1 MPVKVLK
8 NNIQTPRFAAA
19 VQGAVLLAI
28 GDRDGAWEVEIHHFT
43 RDESYK
49 ILIVGPLPF
58 GVWQRTF
65 KKSEGA
71 TLGQIRQVIESAMP
85 PV

>member
-1 MPVKVLK
+1 MPVKVQK

-19 VQGAVLLAI
+19 VQNAVLRAI

-43 RDESYK
+43 KDDAYK

-65 KKSEGA
+65 RKSDGT
-71 TLGQIRQVIESAMP
+71 TLGQIRQTIESAMP
-85 PV
+85 G

>member
-19 VQGAVLLAI
+19 VQDAVLRAI
-28 GDRDGAWEVEIHHFT
+28 GERDGVWEVEIHHFT
-43 RDESYK
+43 KDEAYK

-58 GVWQRTF
+58 GVWQRVF
-65 KKSEGA
+65 RKSEGT
-71 TLGQIRQVIESAMP
+71 TLGQIRQAIEGAMP
-85 PV
+85 D

>member
-8 NNIQTPRFAAA
+8 NNIQNSRFSAA
-19 VQGAVLLAI
+19 VQDAVLRAI

-43 RDESYK
+43 TDNAYK

-58 GVWQRTF
+58 GVWQATF
-65 KKSEGA
+65 RKSDGT
-71 TLGQIRQVIESAMP
+71 TLGQIRKAIESAMP
-85 PV
+85 G